1 MAKKTGPSVDELVSQ
16 ALVKLATTDGPVRLT
31 GKGDPPS
38 LFTSAAGTNKEAI
51 ERLQS
56 GQDPLVKT
64 EGTGKSLSVRLSATG
79 FRLALTHLPED
90 KVGLA
95 AKGVSANLPVAE
107 RAEFLNEIV
116 GRTPAAAA
124 ELLPLYE
131 EAVAA
136 EKAEADAR
144 RVAAAQKREQE
155 EATHAA
161 LRRWLELSAQ
171 RKQHRIDALLKE
183 LEAEGA
189 EVPEPK
195 PLPPPAEVARPK
207 LASLTPETAE
217 DHTFQRQVARRL
229 VSTWIDSWE
238 ENKPDAR
245 QLLETAIW
253 NVTGFHPIG
262 EVGQKVVFDGE
273 RHEGPAGVFTGD
285 SVRVVRPGWTLEE
298 DERVYVVAKAV
309 VATWAG

>member
-1 MAKKTGPSVDELVSQ
+1 MAKKKATGPSVDGLVSQ
-16 ALVKLATTDGPVRLT
+16 ALVKLATSDGPLRLT
-31 GKGDPPS
+31 GKGDPPA
-38 LFTSAAGTNKEAI
+38 LFASGTGANKEAI
-51 ERLQS
+51 DRLQS
-56 GQDPLVKT
+56 ETNPLVKA
-64 EGTGKSLSVRLSATG
+64 EGTGKSPPVRLTAAG
-79 FRLALTHLPED
+79 FRLVLTQLPED
-90 KVGLA
+90 KVGSA
-95 AKGVSANLPVAE
+95 AKGVSADLPVAE
-107 RAEFLNEIV
+107 RADFLNEIV

-136 EKAEADAR
+136 EKADAEAR
-144 RVAAAQKREQE
+144 RVAAAQKRERE
-155 EATHAA
+155 EATQAA
-161 LRRWLELSAQ
+161 LRRWLELSGQ

-189 EVPEPK
+189 KAPDPI
-195 PLPPPAEVARPK
+195 LPPPPVVERPK
-207 LASLTPETAE
+207 PAPIAPETAE

-262 EVGQKVVFDGE
+262 EVGQKVAFDGE

-285 SVRVVRPGWTLEE
+285 PVRIVRPGWTLEE

-309 VATWAG
+309 VTT